1 MQQSVKARF
10 KTVLHRTYRKF
21 SHQSLFTKFLSVFV
35 AMVLICFLLLGVT
48 LGVFLSNYWSSQKEQ
63 LLSSNAKNIANTT
76 SSVLSSRIQ
85 TDASG
90 SIAMICSNLSMISD
104 AISADIYITDTSGN
118 IILCKDV
125 ITQNYSISNNGRCSL
140 HGGYTIPQEV
150 IDEAKKGDYFAKT
163 TLNGVYMKKQL
174 VAA

>member
-76 SSVLSSRIQ
+76 
-85 TDASG
+85 
-90 SIAMICSNLSMISD
+90 
-104 AISADIYITDTSGN
+104 
-118 IILCKDV
+118 
-125 ITQNYSISNNGRCSL
+125 
-140 HGGYTIPQEV
+140 
-150 IDEAKKGDYFAKT
+150 
-163 TLNGVYMKKQL
+163 
-174 VAA
+174 

>member
-63 LLSSNAKNIANTT
+63 LLSSKRKKH
-76 SSVLSSRIQ
+76 SEHYL
-85 TDASG
+85 
-90 SIAMICSNLSMISD
+90 ICSLIKNSNRCLRLDSD
-104 AISADIYITDTSGN
+104 DM
-118 IILCKDV
+118 
-125 ITQNYSISNNGRCSL
+125 Q
-140 HGGYTIPQEV
+140 
-150 IDEAKKGDYFAKT
+150 
-163 TLNGVYMKKQL
+163 
-174 VAA
+174 